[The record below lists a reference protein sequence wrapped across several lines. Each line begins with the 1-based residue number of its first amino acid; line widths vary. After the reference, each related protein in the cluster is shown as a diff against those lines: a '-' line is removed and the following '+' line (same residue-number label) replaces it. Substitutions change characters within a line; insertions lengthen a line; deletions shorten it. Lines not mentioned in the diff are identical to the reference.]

1 MDFNELIDLLLEEG
15 GVYLRNLAVPLTI
28 TLVIAFVGL
37 RAIKN
42 FELTKMRGTHRDQ
55 IINVIL
61 DISHTYLEFL
71 DQFHIRSKY
80 NPQLIETLSEKL
92 GLEISNLGGLSAI
105 YFSKKKQLTN
115 LKEQLSELRSLYTLL
130 VGKKEPF
137 QVVSRT
143 DYLKYQE
150 EFSDVT
156 TNMMKTVRNAKL
168 I

>member
-1 MDFNELIDLLLEEG
+1 MDFNELLDILLEEG
-15 GVYLRNLAVPLTI
+15 GIYLRNLAVPLTI
-28 TLVIAFVGL
+28 TLVVSFVGL

-42 FELTKMRGTHRDQ
+42 FELTKMRGAHRDQ
-55 IINVIL
+55 IIKVIL

-105 YFSKKKQLTN
+105 YFSKMKQLTK
-115 LKEQLSELRSLYTLL
+115 LKEQLGEMRSLYTLL
-130 VGKKEPF
+130 VSKKEPF
-137 QVVSRT
+137 QVVSRV
-143 DYLKYQE
+143 DYIKYQE

-156 TNMMKTVRNAKL
+156 TSMMKTVRNAKL